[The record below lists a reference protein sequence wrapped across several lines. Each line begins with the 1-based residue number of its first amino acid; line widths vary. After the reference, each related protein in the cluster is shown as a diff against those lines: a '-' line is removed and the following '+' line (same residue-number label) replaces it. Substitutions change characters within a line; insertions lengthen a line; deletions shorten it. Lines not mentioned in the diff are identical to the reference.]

1 MVDVLTPVQRKYCM
15 SRIRG
20 KNTKPEI
27 VLRKLLWS
35 AGYRYR
41 LKSRLPGKP
50 DIVFPRHKLAVF
62 VDGCFWHG
70 CPKHAVMPKTNRTF
84 WREKLSRNMQRDRE
98 VNVQIRKMGWR
109 VVRIWE
115 HEIEVSPMRCRT
127 KIVKG
132 LSMGNGVRERGH
144 PLASRCQ

>member
-1 MVDVLTPVQRKYCM
+1 MVDVLTPTQRKYCM

-20 KNTKPEI
+20 KDTKPEI

-62 VDGCFWHG
+62 IDGCFWHG

-84 WREKLSRNMQRDRE
+84 WREKLTRNMQRDRE
-98 VNVQIRKMGWR
+98 VNVRIREMGWR
-109 VVRIWE
+109 VVRVWE
-115 HEIEVSPMRCRT
+115 HEIRVSPIRCSK
-127 KIVKG
+127 KIFTWLG
-132 LSMGNGVRERGH
+132 
-144 PLASRCQ
+144 